1 MEVVENKHFAV
12 VVEATA
18 GSDLD
23 KAPVVVA
30 VVAVAAAVVVVVFA
44 YVVVVVVVAA
54 AGIEVVAVVAGN
66 FVAVLGKVVAELGH
80 FPVLV
85 VTSGSFSHSLTR
97 LNMTHC
103 SVAFAVGGTDY

>member
-1 MEVVENKHFAV
+1 MARRSPRFQPSDSPSLVSGQGWWCIVAAAAV
-12 VVEATA
+12 
-18 GSDLD
+18 
-23 KAPVVVA
+23 
-30 VVAVAAAVVVVVFA
+30 AAVVVVVFA

>member
-1 MEVVENKHFAV
+1 M
-12 VVEATA
+12 
-18 GSDLD
+18 
-23 KAPVVVA
+23 
-30 VVAVAAAVVVVVFA
+30 
-44 YVVVVVVVAA
+44 VAA